1 VAILQNSSFR
11 KEAVNNIMKQIFIL
25 LIAFIL
31 VCTVSAQEKIVAIK
45 VFPDQVTVAPGQTYR
60 FIAQGFNG
68 RYEEVQF
75 QPNWIVEGKGRIT
88 RDGVYTA
95 GNNVGEMDFVKAVY
109 PRTQAQGTAR
119 VLIRLKKEEPP
130 VRPVPAPVVK
140 PAPKPVPAPAKP
152 APMPSEVVRP
162 RLPVHAQPVPAPV
175 VKPAPKPVPAP
186 PAVKPQVPHHPMPKP
201 APKKIQVIGWDIKK
215 DGLFHNRLRVRGKVF
230 TEPGNLLQ
238 LVIEGV
244 ITDTVIAEVR
254 IHMKEEA
261 FSFEGK
267 YFKTTAKACKLVIY
281 DIEENKVDEL
291 RQEL

>member
-1 VAILQNSSFR
+1 
-11 KEAVNNIMKQIFIL
+11 MKQIFIL

-140 PAPKPVPAPAKP
+140 PAPKPVPAPA
-152 APMPSEVVRP
+152 
-162 RLPVHAQPVPAPV
+162 
-175 VKPAPKPVPAP
+175 
-186 PAVKPQVPHHPMPKP
+186 VKPQVPHHPMPKP